1 MLTKQRRFTQIPT
14 IRVQFRRPLNMV
26 LSLVCPRHSLDKDA
40 VVFSNAPTTDPME
53 CSVRSRDG
61 ASLEFEMTITDQV

>member
-1 MLTKQRRFTQIPT
+1 
-14 IRVQFRRPLNMV
+14 MV

-61 ASLEFEMTITDQV
+61 ASLEFEMTITDQVGI